1 MLEQNRSCGI
11 SINLACITNKAY
23 ENIAL
28 AMLNIASAAFKADV
42 GAGNR
47 ANINAL
53 LTSQANIACGNNLIH
68 AQLRILSNQVNIL
81 RFRCVNSYFAIVS
94 IIRLVELNAD
104 RC

>member
-1 MLEQNRSCGI
+1 
-11 SINLACITNKAY
+11 
-23 ENIAL
+23 
-28 AMLNIASAAFKADV
+28 MLNIASAAFKADV

-53 LTSQANIACGNNLIH
+53 LTSQANITCGNNLIH

-81 RFRCVNSYFAIVS
+81 GIGCFNRNFAIVS

>member
-1 MLEQNRSCGI
+1 
-11 SINLACITNKAY
+11 
-23 ENIAL
+23 
-28 AMLNIASAAFKADV
+28 MLNIASAAFKADV

-53 LTSQANIACGNNLIH
+53 LTSQANITCGNNLIH

-81 RFRCVNSYFAIVS
+81 GIGCFNRNFAIVS
-94 IIRLVELNAD
+94 IVRLVELNAD

>member
-1 MLEQNRSCGI
+1 MLQQNSSGCI
-11 SINLACITNKAY
+11 SIDLACITNKAY

-28 AMLNIASAAFKADV
+28 AMLNISSAAFKADV

-53 LTSQANIACGNNLIH
+53 LTRQANITCGNNLIH
-68 AQLRILSNQVNIL
+68 AQLRILSNQVNITSIW
-81 RFRCVNSYFAIVS
+81 CVNSYFAIVS

>member
-1 MLEQNRSCGI
+1 
-11 SINLACITNKAY
+11 
-23 ENIAL
+23 
-28 AMLNIASAAFKADV
+28 MLNIASAAFKADV

-81 RFRCVNSYFAIVS
+81 GIRCFNRNFAIVS
-94 IIRLVELNAD
+94 IVRLVELNAD